1 MLNGIIAKV
10 TSRKFLLAV
19 AAFLV
24 AVDQHQTVAA
34 AAVAAIYV
42 LAEAHVDKAH

>member
-1 MLNGIIAKV
+1 MMKKL

-19 AAFLV
+19 AAFLTAAFGNEP
-24 AVDQHQTVAA
+24 AVA

-42 LAEAHVDKAH
+42 LAEAHVDASFSG